1 MKIMT
6 FHPLV
11 IVVEGFC
18 ASESKIKRTW
28 DTSPYD
34 GTGD

>member
-1 MKIMT
+1 MT

-18 ASESKIKRTW
+18 ASASEIKRTW